1 MVNVAMKLVVKRL
14 AIPLVLSVFVNST
27 AVAQSGNKALPPVK
41 NQTAVEPTTKAP
53 QPTDELRQE
62 QLRVFREHILARAV
76 NNIKKMEEV
85 GLRLSARNQILSYLA
100 NDKAPSDEKQ
110 ALATQIAQDAMA
122 DLREHHEEITPFM
135 LSYLSNDLA
144 SWIQSHR
151 PDLIEDFEKTTKT
164 IVKGDASQRIRSLFE
179 LEDGDVL
186 AAKRIR
192 QELEN
197 QGPLNALY
205 FWLDELLARKS
216 KEFEPVA

>member
-1 MVNVAMKLVVKRL
+1 
-14 AIPLVLSVFVNST
+14 
-27 AVAQSGNKALPPVK
+27 
-41 NQTAVEPTTKAP
+41 
-53 QPTDELRQE
+53 
-62 QLRVFREHILARAV
+62 
-76 NNIKKMEEV
+76 
-85 GLRLSARNQILSYLA
+85 
-100 NDKAPSDEKQ
+100 
-110 ALATQIAQDAMA
+110 MA

-216 KEFEPVA
+216 KEFEPVASEVVARAGQGQISFETLFWVSDI